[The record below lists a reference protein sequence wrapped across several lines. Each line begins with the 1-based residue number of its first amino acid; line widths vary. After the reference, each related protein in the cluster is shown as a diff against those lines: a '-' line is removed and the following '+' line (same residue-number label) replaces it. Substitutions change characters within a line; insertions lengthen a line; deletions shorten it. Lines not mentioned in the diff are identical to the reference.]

1 MTKKMICIV
10 CPRGCALT
18 VENGQEGV
26 TVMGNAC
33 PKGKTYGEEELI
45 APKRTVTTVVKV
57 ANRTDTMV
65 SVKTS
70 SPVPKD
76 KMLDVVK
83 YCRTITVSA
92 PVSVGDV
99 VAEDIYGSRIVITK
113 EIE

>member
-1 MTKKMICIV
+1 
-10 CPRGCALT
+10 
-18 VENGQEGV
+18 
-26 TVMGNAC
+26 
-33 PKGKTYGEEELI
+33 
-45 APKRTVTTVVKV
+45 
-57 ANRTDTMV
+57 MV
-65 SVKTS
+65 SVKTD
-70 SPVPKD
+70 SPIPKD